1 MTQFFNDLFLV
12 AMKDLRIEIRSR
24 VIVNQVAPFAV
35 LVLVLFGFA
44 LDADQRTLRLF
55 APGLFWV
62 AILLC
67 LLLAVQRSVSL
78 EAINDS
84 LLGLKMAGLSPSSI
98 FLGKAMA
105 VFVQMIFLELFL
117 TGGVIIFY
125 GTSIDDLALWIVSG
139 LVAALA
145 LSATGTLYGALASG
159 LEVRETLL
167 PILLLPVLA
176 PVLIGATKAYS
187 GALGESVTNGWQW
200 TGLLSLFALAAL
212 ALGAMAYGVL
222 VEE

>member
-1 MTQFFNDLFLV
+1 
-12 AMKDLRIEIRSR
+12 
-24 VIVNQVAPFAV
+24 
-35 LVLVLFGFA
+35 
-44 LDADQRTLRLF
+44 
-55 APGLFWV
+55 
-62 AILLC
+62 
-67 LLLAVQRSVSL
+67 
-78 EAINDS
+78 
-84 LLGLKMAGLSPSSI
+84 MAGLSPSSI

>member
-1 MTQFFNDLFLV
+1 MTQVFNDLFLV

-78 EAINDS
+78 EVINDS

>member
-12 AMKDLRIEIRSR
+12 AMKELRIEIRSR
-24 VIVNQVAPFAV
+24 VIVNQVAPFAI
-35 LVLVLFGFA
+35 LVLVLFGFT

-78 EAINDS
+78 EVINDS

-212 ALGAMAYGVL
+212 ALGAIAYGVL

>member
-1 MTQFFNDLFLV
+1 MF
-12 AMKDLRIEIRSR
+12 
-24 VIVNQVAPFAV
+24 
-35 LVLVLFGFA
+35 
-44 LDADQRTLRLF
+44 
-55 APGLFWV
+55 
-62 AILLC
+62 C

-78 EAINDS
+78 ATTPTR
-84 LLGLKMAGLSPSSI
+84 LKMAGLSPSSI

-212 ALGAMAYGVL
+212 TLGAMAYGVL

>member
-212 ALGAMAYGVL
+212 ALGAIAYGVL

>member
-35 LVLVLFGFA
+35 LVLVLFGCA

-67 LLLAVQRSVSL
+67 LLLAVHRSVSL